1 MELHEQN
8 RVLLIGT
15 KVLFYRVYEL
25 SDLNLQKALSI
36 TMGDLLLVGEKVIV
50 KLIWE
55 RVDQSGTLIQW
66 YSKVPITQVVNCS
79 IYGTRHE
86 IQEKNIQ
93 EPKRCLQ

>member
-1 MELHEQN
+1 MGRDIMELHEQN

-55 RVDQSGTLIQW
+55 RVD
-66 YSKVPITQVVNCS
+66 
-79 IYGTRHE
+79 
-86 IQEKNIQ
+86 
-93 EPKRCLQ
+93 